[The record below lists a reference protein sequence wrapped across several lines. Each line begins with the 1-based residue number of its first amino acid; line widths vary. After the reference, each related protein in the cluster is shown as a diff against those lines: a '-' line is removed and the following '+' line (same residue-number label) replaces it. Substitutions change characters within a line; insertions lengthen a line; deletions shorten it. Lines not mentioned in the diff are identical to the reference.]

1 MLSVRPK
8 VAELSFQLFQR
19 SLHPELFE
27 VYSTRTVQ
35 RADYQAQISITSAGH
50 VITWRREGI
59 TLTEV
64 CCSAQHPLPER
75 RRLLSYRLK
84 GERSDKVECRG
95 GVSYDMQ
102 YSLEPVSHDL
112 FLAFQHHL
120 RQDAPDSAIVHV
132 FDTSG
137 RLCSGAISLINIE
150 ARNHSLVLQA
160 VHTFPDDCAI
170 VKTRS
175 VITLP

>member
-1 MLSVRPK
+1 VLSVRPK

-27 VYSTRTVQ
+27 VFRTRTID
-35 RADYQAQISITSAGH
+35 RAGYQAQISITTAGH
-50 VITWRREGI
+50 VITWRREGV

-84 GERSDKVECRG
+84 GERNDRVDCRG
-95 GVSYDMQ
+95 GIAYEMQ
-102 YSLEPVSHDL
+102 YSLEPVSHEL
-112 FLAFQHHL
+112 FLAYQHQL
-120 RQDAPDSAIVHV
+120 RQEAPESAITHV
-132 FDTSG
+132 FDSSG
-137 RLCSGAISLINIE
+137 RLCSGAISLIHAE